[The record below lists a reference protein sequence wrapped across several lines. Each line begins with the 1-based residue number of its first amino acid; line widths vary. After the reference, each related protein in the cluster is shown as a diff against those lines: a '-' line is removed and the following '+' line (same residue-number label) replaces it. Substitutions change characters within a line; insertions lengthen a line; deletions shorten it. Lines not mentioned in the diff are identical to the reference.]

1 MITPTILHKMRKK
14 NGLSQGFIA
23 EKLGISRPS
32 YVALEKGERE
42 LTLSQAEKLADVF
55 DMSFERLIC
64 GDNKEVKVS
73 LEEGKKPIRRFDT
86 PHRRHS
92 SGHEKKKEAEMRVS
106 VPAEKVEKFKE
117 SLLYILG
124 KVGGKPNVG
133 MTVLYKLLYFIDFDY
148 YEKYEEQLIGAL
160 YIKNHYGPTPVAFAK
175 IVSQMEKEGAIEQVK
190 SKYFEHEQ
198 TKYLPHKRA
207 DVSEFSA
214 REIKHIDEVLERLS
228 DKTATELSNL
238 SHKDIPWIVAEEGR
252 AINYESVFYRTEE
265 TSVRKYDENAV

>member
-1 MITPTILHKMRKK
+1 MINPTILHKMRKK

-23 EKLGISRPS
+23 EKLGLSRPS

-64 GDNKEVKVS
+64 GDNKEVQVTLK
-73 LEEGKKPIRRFDT
+73 E
-86 PHRRHS
+86 
-92 SGHEKKKEAEMRVS
+92 EKKKTEKEAEMRVS
-106 VPAEKVEKFKE
+106 VPAERVEKFKE

-175 IVSQMEKEGAIEQVK
+175 IVSQMKKEGAIEQVK
-190 SKYFEHEQ
+190 SKYFEREQ
-198 TKYLPHKRA
+198 TKYLPRKRA

-252 AINYESVFYRTEE
+252 PINYESVFYRTEE
-265 TSVRKYDENAV
+265 TSVREYDEQDGI

>member
-1 MITPTILHKMRKK
+1 MRKK

-23 EKLGISRPS
+23 EKLGLSRPS

-64 GDNKEVKVS
+64 GDNKEVQVTLK
-73 LEEGKKPIRRFDT
+73 E
-86 PHRRHS
+86 
-92 SGHEKKKEAEMRVS
+92 EKKKTEKEAEMRVS
-106 VPAEKVEKFKE
+106 VPAERVEKFKE

-175 IVSQMEKEGAIEQVK
+175 IVSQMKKEGAIEQVK
-190 SKYFEHEQ
+190 SKYFEREQ
-198 TKYLPHKRA
+198 TKYLPRKRA

-252 AINYESVFYRTEE
+252 PINYESVFYRTEE
-265 TSVRKYDENAV
+265 TSVREYDEQDGI

>member
-1 MITPTILHKMRKK
+1 MRKK

-23 EKLGISRPS
+23 EKLGLSRPS

-64 GDNKEVKVS
+64 GDNNEVKVS
-73 LEEGKKPIRRFDT
+73 LQKEK
-86 PHRRHS
+86 
-92 SGHEKKKEAEMRVS
+92 SGKKKEVEMRVS

-252 AINYESVFYRTEE
+252 PINYESVFYRTEE
-265 TSVRKYDENAV
+265 TSVREYSEL

>member
-1 MITPTILHKMRKK
+1 MITPTTLHKMRKK
-14 NGLSQGFIA
+14 NGLSQGFVA
-23 EKLGISRPS
+23 EKLGLSRPS
-32 YVALEKGERE
+32 YVAIEKGERE
-42 LTLSQAEKLADVF
+42 LTLSQAEKLAGIF

-64 GDNKEVKVS
+64 GDNKEMQVTLK
-73 LEEGKKPIRRFDT
+73 EEKPIR
-86 PHRRHS
+86 HG
-92 SGHEKKKEAEMRVS
+92 SGQKKEPEMRVS
-106 VPAEKVEKFKE
+106 VPAEKVEKLKE

-175 IVSQMEKEGAIEQVK
+175 IVLQMEKEGAIEQVK
-190 SKYFEHEQ
+190 SKYFAREQ
-198 TKYLPHKRA
+198 TKYLSHKRA
-207 DVSEFSA
+207 DVSDFTA

-228 DKTATELSNL
+228 DKTAAELSNL

-252 AINYESVFYRTEE
+252 PINYESVFYRTKE
-265 TSVRKYDENAV
+265 TSVREYDEDAI

>member
-1 MITPTILHKMRKK
+1 MINPTILHKMRKK

-23 EKLGISRPS
+23 EKLRLSRPS

-73 LEEGKKPIRRFDT
+73 LQEEKKTRST
-86 PHRRHS
+86 G
-92 SGHEKKKEAEMRVS
+92 SGHEKNNETEMRVS

-175 IVSQMEKEGAIEQVK
+175 IVSQMEKEGTIEQVK

-207 DVSEFSA
+207 NVSDFSA
-214 REIKHIDEVLERLS
+214 REIQHIDEVLLRLS

-265 TSVRKYDENAV
+265 TSVREYSEL

>member
-1 MITPTILHKMRKK
+1 MINPTILHKMRKK
-14 NGLSQGFIA
+14 NGLSQGFVA
-23 EKLGISRPS
+23 EKLGLSRPS
-32 YVALEKGERE
+32 YVAIEKGERE

-64 GDNKEVKVS
+64 GDNKEVQVTIEK
-73 LEEGKKPIRRFDT
+73 
-86 PHRRHS
+86 
-92 SGHEKKKEAEMRVS
+92 EKKRKEKTSEMRVS

-175 IVSQMEKEGAIEQVK
+175 IVTQMEKEGTIEQVK

-198 TKYLPHKRA
+198 TKYLPHKKA
-207 DVSEFSA
+207 DVSNFSA

-238 SHKDIPWIVAEEGR
+238 SHKDIPWIVAEEGSP
-252 AINYESVFYRTEE
+252 INYESVFYRTEE
-265 TSVRKYDENAV
+265 TSVREYDEQDAV

>member
-1 MITPTILHKMRKK
+1 MINPTILHKMRKK

-23 EKLGISRPS
+23 EKLGLSRPS
-32 YVALEKGERE
+32 YVAIEKGERE
-42 LTLSQAEKLADVF
+42 LTLSQAEKLAGIF

-64 GDNKEVKVS
+64 GDNKEIQVTLK
-73 LEEGKKPIRRFDT
+73 E
-86 PHRRHS
+86 
-92 SGHEKKKEAEMRVS
+92 EKKNPPAGGGKEPEMRVS

-175 IVSQMEKEGAIEQVK
+175 IVTQMEKEGAIEQVK

-207 DVSEFSA
+207 DVSDFTA

-252 AINYESVFYRTEE
+252 PINYESVFYRTEE
-265 TSVRKYDENAV
+265 TSVREYDEQDAI